1 MSLLGAAPSVGWGK
15 KDRGRLRTKSNPE
28 ETKTYI
34 YLEQRHIPNLSFVA
48 SLLTE
53 YKCLFDISLEKSES
67 MELFIYIYFGGIL
80 ILLGHFKNKNKKLFS
95 QQILIFLYGKSH
107 FIIMLPV

>member
-1 MSLLGAAPSVGWGK
+1 
-15 KDRGRLRTKSNPE
+15 
-28 ETKTYI
+28 
-34 YLEQRHIPNLSFVA
+34 
-48 SLLTE
+48 
-53 YKCLFDISLEKSES
+53 

-95 QQILIFLYGKSH
+95 QQIFIFLYGKSH